1 MPAHRAGCP
10 GKAQHAAFVLS
21 LEHSIATTWPAA
33 QKGRQGEEKRREE
46 GRETS
51 VSHLAAI
58 HTQAEHGGAIPGLA
72 DAQERRAPVPSLL
85 LHALHVV
92 RVAPGPCVSEKLLL

>member
-1 MPAHRAGCP
+1 MPPLGQLHR
-10 GKAQHAAFVLS
+10 
-21 LEHSIATTWPAA
+21 
-33 QKGRQGEEKRREE
+33 KGDKEKRTEE